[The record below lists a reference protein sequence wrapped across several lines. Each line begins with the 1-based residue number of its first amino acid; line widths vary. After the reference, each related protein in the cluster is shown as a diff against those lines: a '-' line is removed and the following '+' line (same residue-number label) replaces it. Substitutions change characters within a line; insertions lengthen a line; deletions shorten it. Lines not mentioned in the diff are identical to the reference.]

1 MQDMG
6 IRITT
11 TASELN
17 AFFSEALS
25 IYKEYLLK
33 ALAKLGEECTVRIRN
48 RSAKESWID
57 HTGNLRSSIGYAA
70 YNTGKKFFES
80 MFPQVLNGIEGS
92 SKAKSM
98 IADLAKEYSKV
109 YALVVIAGMEYAS
122 NVEDIDGKDVL
133 ASTKIWATSILEK
146 RLKTAID
153 NAVLQI
159 NKLKI

>member
-6 IRITT
+6 IRMTT
-11 TASELN
+11 SASQLN
-17 AFFSEALS
+17 AFLSQALS
-25 IYKEYLLK
+25 IYQEYLLK
-33 ALAKLGEECTVRIRN
+33 ALAKLGEECTARIRN

-57 HTGNLRSSIGYAA
+57 HTGNLRSSIGYAV
-70 YNTGKKFFES
+70 YETGKKFLES
-80 MFPQVLNGIEGS
+80 MFPQVLNGVDGS
-92 SKAKSM
+92 SKAKTM

-146 RLKTAID
+146 RLKTASDTAI
-153 NAVLQI
+153 LQI

>member
-1 MQDMG
+1 MG
-6 IRITT
+6 IRMTT

-17 AFFSEALS
+17 AFLSEALS
-25 IYKEYLLK
+25 IYKGYLLK

-70 YNTGKKFFES
+70 YNTGKKFLES
-80 MFPQVLNGIEGS
+80 TFPQVLNGIEGS
-92 SKAKSM
+92 SKAKTM

-122 NVEDIDGKDVL
+122 NVEDINGKDVL
-133 ASTKIWATSILEK
+133 ASTEIWAKSTFEN
-146 RLKTAID
+146 RLKNAID
-153 NAVLQI
+153 NALLQI

>member
-1 MQDMG
+1 M
-6 IRITT
+6 
-11 TASELN
+11 
-17 AFFSEALS
+17 
-25 IYKEYLLK
+25 
-33 ALAKLGEECTVRIRN
+33 
-48 RSAKESWID
+48 
-57 HTGNLRSSIGYAA
+57 
-70 YNTGKKFFES
+70 
-80 MFPQVLNGIEGS
+80 
-92 SKAKSM
+92 
-98 IADLAKEYSKV
+98 